1 MAIRIKLLIICFILL
16 YGISLW
22 RLYDLQIL
30 KNKYYFALA
39 ESQYLNKV
47 LPQSLRGSIYFQDKN
62 NNPIIAATNK
72 DFPTIYAV
80 PKEIEDVP
88 ETISKL
94 SLVIEINNKE
104 VLAKK
109 LSDKKSAYVLILRK
123 ASDNIVSQIQKMN
136 IKGIYVNNIS
146 ERFYAFNNL
155 ASHILGYV
163 GYNNSDIQQGIYGLE
178 KKYDS
183 FLTGLDPELK
193 NGELIIKPGKDLFLT
208 IDLNIQKEAERILN
222 FLIVNQKAK
231 GGVVIVEDPQT
242 GKILAMAGV
251 PNFDPNNYSK
261 YEIGNFLNPAVS
273 KIYEPG
279 SIFKVITMAAGI
291 DSQKITPDTI
301 FVDTGSVTFNGRTI
315 KNWDLKA
322 HGKITMTQVIEG
334 SVNTGAVFA
343 QRQMGREIFLSYLK
357 KFGFNKKTGI
367 DLPDEIN
374 GSLKSLLVNPSD
386 INFATAAFGQGVAV
400 TPIELINAISA
411 IANGG
416 KLMRPYLNVES
427 SPEVL
432 EKVISE
438 EAAYKVAQM
447 MVSAVNKAGIAKI
460 KGYSI
465 AGKTGTAQVP
475 DLKNG
480 GYKDAYIHTYV
491 GFGPTKDPK
500 FTILIRIDEPEGA
513 QLAGLTVVPAFRELA
528 EFILNYYNIPPDEVN
543 N

>member
-1 MAIRIKLLIICFILL
+1 MAVRIKLLIICFILL
-16 YGISLW
+16 YGVSLW

-39 ESQYLNKV
+39 ESQYLNKI
-47 LPQSLRGSIYFQDKN
+47 LPQTLRGGIYFQDKN
-62 NNPIIAATNK
+62 NNLIVAATNK

-80 PKEIEDVP
+80 PKEIEDVSG
-88 ETISKL
+88 TISKL
-94 SLVIEINNKE
+94 SSVIEFNDKE
-104 VLAKK
+104 TLAKK
-109 LSDKKSAYVLILRK
+109 LSDKKSAYALILRK
-123 ASDNIVSQIQKMN
+123 ASDDIVSQIQKMN
-136 IKGIYVNNIS
+136 IKGIYVNSIP

-163 GYNNSDIQQGIYGLE
+163 GYNDNDIQQGIYGLE

-183 FLTGLDPELK
+183 FLTGFDPELK
-193 NGELIIKPGKDLFLT
+193 NGELVVKSGKDLFLT

-222 FLIVNQKAK
+222 SLVINQKAK
-231 GGVVIVEDPQT
+231 SGVVIVEDPQT
-242 GKILAMAGV
+242 GKILAMAGI

-291 DSQKITPDTI
+291 DSQKITPDTT

-343 QRQMGREIFLSYLK
+343 QRQMGREIFLNYLK
-357 KFGFNKKTGI
+357 KFGLDKKTGI
-367 DLPDEIN
+367 DLPDEVS

-386 INFATAAFGQGVAV
+386 INFATASFGQGVAV

-416 KLMRPYLNVES
+416 KLMRPYLNAES

-432 EKVISE
+432 ERVISE
-438 EAAYKVAQM
+438 ETAHKVAQM
-447 MVSAVNKAGIAKI
+447 MVSAVNKAGVAKI

-475 DLKNG
+475 DFKNG

-500 FTILIRIDEPEGA
+500 FTILIRIDEPEGT

-528 EFILNYYNIPPDEVN
+528 EFILNYYNIPPDEIN